1 MSETRPIRVLLVD
14 DHQTMLWGLERLID
28 AEQPRMCVAGTASC
42 GREAVAQAAALKP
55 DVVLLDLDLGGENG
69 ADYLP
74 ALLANGVARV
84 LVLTGERRHGVLDA
98 AIHAGAR
105 GVLGKD
111 APPAVVVK
119 AIEKIHAGELWLDR
133 EAMNRVF
140 STLLAPAPAR
150 DPGTA
155 RHSAL
160 TERER
165 GVIQAIVDHSDCM
178 NKVVAQRL
186 FMSEHTLRN
195 HLSSIYHKL
204 GVKTRLELYVYAT
217 GNGLARLAAHSLH

>member
-1 MSETRPIRVLLVD
+1 
-14 DHQTMLWGLERLID
+14 
-28 AEQPRMCVAGTASC
+28 
-42 GREAVAQAAALKP
+42 
-55 DVVLLDLDLGGENG
+55 ENG

-74 ALLANGVARV
+74 ALLANGVSRM

-111 APPAVVVK
+111 APADVVVK

-133 EAMNRVF
+133 AAMNRVF
-140 STLLAPAPAR
+140 ATLLAPAAPAH
-150 DPGTA
+150 DGAA
-155 RHSAL
+155 RHAAL

-165 GVIQAIVDHSDCM
+165 SVIQAIVDHSDCM

-217 GNGLARLAAHSLH
+217 GKGLARLAARSLH